1 VNLEV
6 IYSAAHAEFP
16 DTEPLGG
23 GKAVADYL
31 IREWRQRQPFP
42 LRILSPRTMGML
54 DETHPCPSEEGK
66 AAGGSPPPE
75 GLGVGLFRLHKPL
88 VEMSELEYA
97 RFCRRFERATTAE
110 ILKRDPR
117 TCGILSNDISEG
129 PDFATLG
136 RRGYRIATIFHV
148 DVVEYFTKFYLHN
161 LVRPEWLARWQWFGL
176 MPDVLRLVF
185 QKQYDCVRHSTRIVV
200 PSIPMRETI
209 LRCYPWCPAEK
220 IVVLPWGNIVTKDQS
235 VAAVYD
241 RRPSAPC
248 EESALTERRYN
259 LTNDEFVMMTLSRL
273 SPEKGIERLLRA
285 LRLVPGKFR
294 VLICG
299 AAAYMK
305 GKRYERTLRRLADE
319 RVEFLGHV
327 SGPEKVALLRRADLF
342 VSPSRHESYGLTIA
356 EAQAAGCRVIS
367 HNHYGASGTV
377 VDCADAAA
385 LSAAIS
391 MIVATGRIRKTAVAS
406 SPSHAA
412 EQLAGILATL

>member
-31 IREWRQRQPFP
+31 IREWREMQPFP
-42 LRILSPRTMGML
+42 LTVLSP
-54 DETHPCPSEEGK
+54 PSLK
-66 AAGGSPPPE
+66 LS
-75 GLGVGLFRLHKPL
+75 LTKPL
-88 VEMSELEYA
+88 VEKGELKYA
-97 RFCRRFERATTAE
+97 WFCRRFEHAATAE

-117 TCGILSNDISEG
+117 NCVTLSNDISEG
-129 PDFATLG
+129 PGFATLG
-136 RRGYRIATIFHV
+136 RRGYRIVTIFHV

-161 LVRPEWLARWQWFGL
+161 LVRPEWLTRLRWFGL
-176 MPDVLRLVF
+176 MPEVLRLVF
-185 QKQYDCVRHSTRIVV
+185 QKQYDCVRHSARIIV
-200 PSIPMRETI
+200 PSRPMRETI

-220 IVVLPWGNIVTKDQS
+220 IMVLPWENI
-235 VAAVYD
+235 
-241 RRPSAPC
+241 SAPIPVG
-248 EESALTERRYN
+248 APLLRWPTIAD
-259 LTNDEFVMMTLSRL
+259 DEFVIMTLSRL

-305 GKRYERTLRRLADE
+305 GKRYERKLRRLADE

-327 SGPEKVALLRRADLF
+327 TGPQKVALLRRADLF

-356 EAQAAGCRVIS
+356 EAQATGCRVIS
-367 HNHYGASGTV
+367 HDHYGASGTV
-377 VDCADAAA
+377 VDCADPAKLAAA
-385 LSAAIS
+385 IRAIL
-391 MIVATGRIRKTAVAS
+391 VTGRTQKAEVAS
-406 SPSHAA
+406 SPSRAA
-412 EQLAGILATL
+412 QQLATLLATM